1 MGVTGRSVSRFDLIF
16 TPSCEHASAQR
27 EKECLVSGWIWD
39 KRDGDGAFVVAACGD
54 QVAISINIG
63 RDAYLQERP
72 QLGAPVSKFRRVG

>member
-1 MGVTGRSVSRFDLIF
+1 MVMGRSLLRL
-16 TPSCEHASAQR
+16 T
-27 EKECLVSGWIWD
+27 
-39 KRDGDGAFVVAACGD
+39 CGD